1 MQIHKM
7 HLFSFLYMLALCSES
22 GVAMLVVNNL
32 DKSFDGNTI
41 FKNLNFSVQDGDKVA
56 VVGLNGA
63 GKSTLFR
70 ILLNQ
75 IDCDS
80 GEFYMGKNP
89 RIGWMPQTIDEL
101 NLPDDVIVYDFL
113 RSGRPLADIE
123 ERMAQIYE
131 KMAAGDESAELLQ
144 QLGACQSE
152 FEYWD
157 GYSAESELETMI
169 DQMGIDRQNLHKKL
183 GELSGGQKSK
193 ISFVRTLYTR
203 PSILFLDEPTN
214 HLDAVSRDWM
224 TDYLISST
232 ATVVII
238 SHDEDFITKVADK
251 TLYLDAIMHTG
262 TLYGFGY
269 QRFLHTLAETNES
282 LQRQLQKQ
290 MREINRIQA
299 FIDSQRGK
307 SGKAKRLAQSRE
319 KMLEK
324 KMQDL
329 AILPPEQK
337 DINLELKPSRD
348 ADVLPVCAENL
359 NFAYVPGKK
368 VIKNLTFSLN
378 RGEKF
383 LIVGPNGAGKSTLLK
398 LLYNILQPDSG
409 IIRTGKKTDMGYYA
423 QEHETLNPDI
433 TILENASGVSDIGTS
448 KLRSVLGR
456 FNFIGDKVNQTVKT
470 MSPGERSRL
479 ELAKL
484 CLSGANVLLLDEPT
498 NHLDVA
504 TKKAIAHSFSE
515 YGGTLIVVSHDLEFL
530 KHLGI
535 DRMLMLP
542 SGRLQ
547 FFDEDIVRRY
557 MEQEQLNGH

>member
-1 MQIHKM
+1 
-7 HLFSFLYMLALCSES
+7 ML
-22 GVAMLVVNNL
+22 LVKNL
-32 DKSFDGNTI
+32 EKSFDSNVI
-41 FKNLNFSVQDGDKVA
+41 FRNLNFSVQDGEKVA

-75 IDCDS
+75 IDSDA
-80 GEFYMGKNP
+80 GEFYMGKSP

-113 RSGRPLADIE
+113 RSGRPLAEIE
-123 ERMAQIYE
+123 RRMTEIYT
-131 KMAAGDESAELLQ
+131 KMDEGDDSEELLQ
-144 QLGACQSE
+144 QLGVCQSE

-157 GYSAESELETMI
+157 GYTAESELETMI
-169 DQMGIDRQNLHKKL
+169 DQMGIDRQNLNKKL

-193 ISFVRTLYTR
+193 ISFIRTLYSR

-214 HLDAVSRDWM
+214 HLDATSREWM
-224 TDYLISST
+224 TDYLV
-232 ATVVII
+232 ATDASVIFI
-238 SHDEDFITKVADK
+238 SHDEEFIDKVADK
-251 TLYLDAIMHTG
+251 TLYLDAMMHTG

-269 QRFLHTLAETNES
+269 KRFLRTLAETNES
-282 LQRQLQKQ
+282 LERQLQKQ

-299 FIDSQRGK
+299 FVDSQRGK
-307 SGKAKRLAQSRE
+307 SGKAKRQAQSRE
-319 KMLEK
+319 KMLDKMRQNLVVAPTEK
-324 KMQDL
+324 KDIDL
-329 AILPPEQK
+329 ELSPNREADILPITVEK
-337 DINLELKPSRD
+337 
-348 ADVLPVCAENL
+348 L
-359 NFAYVPGKK
+359 NFSYVANKK

-383 LIVGPNGAGKSTLLK
+383 LIVGENGAGKSTLLK
-398 LLYNILQPDSG
+398 LLYKILKPDSG
-409 IIRTGKKTDMGYYA
+409 IVRIGKKTDLGYYA
-423 QEHETLNPDI
+423 QEYETLNPNI
-433 TILENASGVSDIGTS
+433 TILENASSVTNISTS
-448 KLRSVLGR
+448 KLRSVLNH
-456 FNFIGDKVNQTVKT
+456 FNFVGDKVKQSVKT

-484 CLSGANVLLLDEPT
+484 CLGGANVLLLDEPT

-504 TKKAIAHSFSE
+504 TKKTIAQSFSE
-515 YGGTLIVVSHDLEFL
+515 YGGTLIIVSHDLEFL

-547 FFDEDIVRRY
+547 FFDESIVRRY
-557 MEQEQLNGH
+557 MEQEKLKRH

>member
-1 MQIHKM
+1 
-7 HLFSFLYMLALCSES
+7 ML
-22 GVAMLVVNNL
+22 LVKNL
-32 DKSFDGNTI
+32 EKSFDSNVI
-41 FKNLNFSVQDGDKVA
+41 FKNLNFSVQDGEKVA

-75 IDCDS
+75 IDSDA
-80 GEFYMGKNP
+80 GEFYMGKSP

-113 RSGRPLADIE
+113 RSGRPLAEIE
-123 ERMAQIYE
+123 RRMTEIYT
-131 KMAAGDESAELLQ
+131 KMAEGDDSEELLQ
-144 QLGACQSE
+144 QLGVCQSE

-157 GYSAESELETMI
+157 GYTAESELETMI
-169 DQMGIDRQNLHKKL
+169 DQMGIDRQNLNKKL

-193 ISFVRTLYTR
+193 ISFIRTLYSR

-214 HLDAVSRDWM
+214 HLDATSREWM
-224 TDYLISST
+224 TDYLV
-232 ATVVII
+232 ATDASVIFI
-238 SHDEDFITKVADK
+238 SHDEEFIDKVADK
-251 TLYLDAIMHTG
+251 TLYLDAMMHTG

-269 QRFLHTLAETNES
+269 KRFLRTLAETNES
-282 LQRQLQKQ
+282 LERQLQKQ

-299 FIDSQRGK
+299 FVDSQRGK
-307 SGKAKRLAQSRE
+307 SGKAKRQAQSRE
-319 KMLEK
+319 KMLDKMRQNLVVAPTEK
-324 KMQDL
+324 KDIDL
-329 AILPPEQK
+329 ELSPNREADILP
-337 DINLELKPSRD
+337 IT
-348 ADVLPVCAENL
+348 VENL
-359 NFAYVPGKK
+359 NFSYVANKK

-383 LIVGPNGAGKSTLLK
+383 LIVGENGAGKSTLLK
-398 LLYNILQPDSG
+398 LLYKILKPDSG
-409 IIRTGKKTDMGYYA
+409 IVRIGKKTDLGYYA
-423 QEHETLNPDI
+423 QEYETLNPNI
-433 TILENASGVSDIGTS
+433 TILENASSVTNISTS
-448 KLRSVLGR
+448 KLRSVLNH
-456 FNFIGDKVNQTVKT
+456 FNFVGDKVKQSVKT

-484 CLSGANVLLLDEPT
+484 CLGGANVLLLDEPT

-504 TKKAIAHSFSE
+504 TKKTIAQSFSE
-515 YGGTLIVVSHDLEFL
+515 YGGTLIIVSHDLEFL

-547 FFDEDIVRRY
+547 FFDESIVRRY
-557 MEQEQLNGH
+557 MEQEKLKGY

>member
-1 MQIHKM
+1 MLD
-7 HLFSFLYMLALCSES
+7 LFFLYITLKRNGSKML
-22 GVAMLVVNNL
+22 LVKNL
-32 DKSFDGNTI
+32 EKSFDSNVI
-41 FKNLNFSVQDGDKVA
+41 FKNLNFSVQDGEKVA

-75 IDCDS
+75 IDSDA
-80 GEFYMGKNP
+80 GEFYMGKSP

-113 RSGRPLADIE
+113 RSGRPLAEIE
-123 ERMAQIYE
+123 RRMTEIYT
-131 KMAAGDESAELLQ
+131 KMAEGDDSEELLQ
-144 QLGACQSE
+144 QLGVCQSE

-157 GYSAESELETMI
+157 GYTAESELETMI
-169 DQMGIDRQNLHKKL
+169 DQMGIDRQNLNKKL

-193 ISFVRTLYTR
+193 ISFIRTLYSR

-214 HLDAVSRDWM
+214 HLDATSREWM
-224 TDYLISST
+224 MDYLV
-232 ATVVII
+232 ATDASVIFI
-238 SHDEDFITKVADK
+238 SHDEEFIDKVADK
-251 TLYLDAIMHTG
+251 TLYLDAMMHTG

-269 QRFLHTLAETNES
+269 KRFLRTLAETNES
-282 LQRQLQKQ
+282 LERLLKKQ
-290 MREINRIQA
+290 MQEINRIQA

-307 SGKAKRLAQSRE
+307 SGKAKRQAQSRE
-319 KMLEK
+319 KLLEK
-324 KMQDL
+324 KRANLAVVPPEKKDIDL
-329 AILPPEQK
+329 ELSPNREADILPITVEK
-337 DINLELKPSRD
+337 
-348 ADVLPVCAENL
+348 L
-359 NFAYVPGKK
+359 NFSYVANKK

-383 LIVGPNGAGKSTLLK
+383 LIVGENGAGKSTLLK
-398 LLYNILQPDSG
+398 LLYKILKPDSG
-409 IIRTGKKTDMGYYA
+409 IVRIGKKTDLGYYA
-423 QEHETLNPDI
+423 QEYETLNPNI
-433 TILENASGVSDIGTS
+433 TILENASSVTNISTS
-448 KLRSVLGR
+448 KLRSVLNH
-456 FNFIGDKVNQTVKT
+456 FNFVGDKVKQSVKT

-484 CLSGANVLLLDEPT
+484 CLGGANVLLLDEPT

-504 TKKAIAHSFSE
+504 TKKTIAQSFSE
-515 YGGTLIVVSHDLEFL
+515 YGGTLIIVSHDLEFL

-547 FFDEDIVRRY
+547 FFDESIVRRY
-557 MEQEQLNGH
+557 MEQEKLKGH

>member
-1 MQIHKM
+1 
-7 HLFSFLYMLALCSES
+7 ML
-22 GVAMLVVNNL
+22 LVKNL
-32 DKSFDGNTI
+32 EKSFDSNVI
-41 FKNLNFSVQDGDKVA
+41 FKNLNFSVQDGEKVA

-75 IDCDS
+75 IDSDA
-80 GEFYMGKNP
+80 GEFYMGKSP

-113 RSGRPLADIE
+113 RSGRPLAEIE
-123 ERMAQIYE
+123 RRMTEIYT
-131 KMAAGDESAELLQ
+131 KMAEGDGSEELLQ
-144 QLGACQSE
+144 QLGVCQSE

-157 GYSAESELETMI
+157 GYTAESELETMI
-169 DQMGIDRQNLHKKL
+169 DQMGIDRQNLNKKL

-193 ISFVRTLYTR
+193 ISFIRTLYSR

-214 HLDAVSRDWM
+214 HLDAISREWM
-224 TDYLISST
+224 TDYLV
-232 ATVVII
+232 ATDASVIFI
-238 SHDEDFITKVADK
+238 SHDEEFIDKVADK
-251 TLYLDAIMHTG
+251 TLYLDAMMHTG

-269 QRFLHTLAETNES
+269 KRFLRTLAETNES
-282 LQRQLQKQ
+282 LERLLQKQ
-290 MREINRIQA
+290 MQEINRIQA

-307 SGKAKRLAQSRE
+307 SGKAKRQAQSRE
-319 KMLEK
+319 KMLDKMRQNLVVAPTEK
-324 KMQDL
+324 KDIDL
-329 AILPPEQK
+329 ELSPNREADILP
-337 DINLELKPSRD
+337 IT
-348 ADVLPVCAENL
+348 VENL
-359 NFAYVPGKK
+359 NFSYVANKK

-383 LIVGPNGAGKSTLLK
+383 LIVGENGAGKSTLLK
-398 LLYNILQPDSG
+398 LLYKILKPDSG
-409 IIRTGKKTDMGYYA
+409 IVRIGKKTDLGYYA
-423 QEHETLNPDI
+423 QEYETLNPNI
-433 TILENASGVSDIGTS
+433 TILENASSVTNISTS
-448 KLRSVLGR
+448 KLRSVLNH
-456 FNFIGDKVNQTVKT
+456 FNFVGDKVKQSVKT

-484 CLSGANVLLLDEPT
+484 CLGGANVLLLDEPT

-504 TKKAIAHSFSE
+504 TKKTIAQSFSE
-515 YGGTLIVVSHDLEFL
+515 YGGTLIIVSHDLEFL

-547 FFDEDIVRRY
+547 FFDESIVRRY
-557 MEQEQLNGH
+557 MEQEKLKGH

>member
-1 MQIHKM
+1 
-7 HLFSFLYMLALCSES
+7 ML
-22 GVAMLVVNNL
+22 LVKNL
-32 DKSFDGNTI
+32 EKSFDSNVI
-41 FKNLNFSVQDGDKVA
+41 FKNLNFSVQDGEKVA

-75 IDCDS
+75 IDSDA
-80 GEFYMGKNP
+80 GEIYMGKSP

-113 RSGRPLADIE
+113 RSGRPLAEIE
-123 ERMAQIYE
+123 RRMTEIYT
-131 KMAAGDESAELLQ
+131 KMAEGDDSEELLQ
-144 QLGACQSE
+144 QLGVCQSE

-157 GYSAESELETMI
+157 GYTAESELETMI
-169 DQMGIDRQNLHKKL
+169 DQMGIDRQNLNKKL

-193 ISFVRTLYTR
+193 ISFIRTLYSR

-214 HLDAVSRDWM
+214 HLDAASREWM
-224 TDYLISST
+224 TDYLV
-232 ATVVII
+232 ATDASVIFI
-238 SHDEDFITKVADK
+238 SHDEEFINKVADK
-251 TLYLDAIMHTG
+251 TLYLDAMMHTG

-269 QRFLHTLAETNES
+269 KRFLRTLAETNES
-282 LQRQLQKQ
+282 LERQLQKQ

-299 FIDSQRGK
+299 FVDSQRGK
-307 SGKAKRLAQSRE
+307 SGKAKRQAQSRE
-319 KMLEK
+319 KMLDKMRQNLVVAPTEK
-324 KMQDL
+324 KDIDL
-329 AILPPEQK
+329 ELSPNREADILP
-337 DINLELKPSRD
+337 IT
-348 ADVLPVCAENL
+348 VENL
-359 NFAYVPGKK
+359 NFSYVANKK

-383 LIVGPNGAGKSTLLK
+383 LIVGENGAGKSTLLK
-398 LLYNILQPDSG
+398 LLYKILKPDSG
-409 IIRTGKKTDMGYYA
+409 IVRIGKKTDLGYYA
-423 QEHETLNPDI
+423 QEYETLNPNI
-433 TILENASGVSDIGTS
+433 TILENASSVTNISTS
-448 KLRSVLGR
+448 KLRSVLNH
-456 FNFIGDKVNQTVKT
+456 FNFVGDKVKQSVKT

-484 CLSGANVLLLDEPT
+484 CLGGANVLLLDEPT

-504 TKKAIAHSFSE
+504 TKKTIAQSFSE
-515 YGGTLIVVSHDLEFL
+515 YGGTLIIVSHDLEFL

-547 FFDEDIVRRY
+547 FFDESIVRRY
-557 MEQEQLNGH
+557 MEQEKLKGH

>member
-1 MQIHKM
+1 
-7 HLFSFLYMLALCSES
+7 
-22 GVAMLVVNNL
+22 MLVVTNL
-32 DKSFDGNTI
+32 DKSFDGNLI
-41 FKNLNFSVQDGDKVA
+41 FKNLSFSAQDGDKVA

-101 NLPDDVIVYDFL
+101 NLPKDVIVYDFL
-113 RSGRPLADIE
+113 RSGRPLAEIE
-123 ERMAQIYE
+123 QRMAEIYS
-131 KMAAGDESAELLQ
+131 KMADGDESEDLLQ

-169 DQMGIDRQNLHKKL
+169 DQMGVDRQNLNKKL

-193 ISFVRTLYTR
+193 ISFVRTLYAR
-203 PSILFLDEPTN
+203 PNVLFLDEPTN
-214 HLDAVSRDWM
+214 HLDAASREWM
-224 TDYLISST
+224 TDYLVST
-232 ATVVII
+232 DASVIFI
-238 SHDEDFITKVADK
+238 SHDEEFINKVADK
-251 TLYLDAIMHTG
+251 TLYLDAMMHTG
-262 TLYGFGY
+262 TLYSFGY
-269 QRFLHTLAETNES
+269 QRFLRTLAETNES
-282 LQRQLQKQ
+282 LERQLQKQ

-299 FIDSQRGK
+299 FIDKQRGK
-307 SGKAKRLAQSRE
+307 FGKMAKQAQSRE
-319 KMLEK
+319 KLLEK
-324 KMQDL
+324 KLQNL
-329 AILPPEQK
+329 AVVPPEK
-337 DINLELKPSRD
+337 KGINLELKPNREED
-348 ADVLPVCAENL
+348 ILPVCVEDL
-359 NFAYVPGKK
+359 FFAYTPNKK
-368 VIKNLTFSLN
+368 VIKKLTFSLN

-383 LIVGPNGAGKSTLLK
+383 LIVGENGAGKSTLLK
-398 LLYNILQPDSG
+398 LLYKILTPDSG
-409 IIRTGKKTDMGYYA
+409 TLRIGKKTDLGYYA
-423 QEHETLNPDI
+423 QEYETLNPEI
-433 TILENASGVSDIGTS
+433 TILENASSVTDISTS
-448 KLRSVLGR
+448 KLRSVLGH
-456 FNFIGDKVNQTVKT
+456 FNFVGDKVNQTVKT

-484 CLSGANVLLLDEPT
+484 CLGGANVLLLDEPT

-504 TKKAIAHSFSE
+504 TKKIIANSLAE
-515 YGGTLIVVSHDLEFL
+515 YGGTLIIVSHDLEFL

-547 FFDEDIVRRY
+547 FYDENIVRRY
-557 MEQEQLNGH
+557 MDQEKQKADK

>member
-1 MQIHKM
+1 
-7 HLFSFLYMLALCSES
+7 
-22 GVAMLVVNNL
+22 MLVVTNL
-32 DKSFDGNTI
+32 DKSFDGNLI
-41 FKNLNFSVQDGDKVA
+41 FKNLSFSVQDGDKVA

-101 NLPDDVIVYDFL
+101 NLPKDVIVYDFL
-113 RSGRPLADIE
+113 RSGRPLAEIE
-123 ERMAQIYE
+123 QRMAEIYS
-131 KMAAGDESAELLQ
+131 KMADGDESEDLLQ

-169 DQMGIDRQNLHKKL
+169 DQMGVDRQNLNKKL

-193 ISFVRTLYTR
+193 ISFVRTLYAR
-203 PSILFLDEPTN
+203 PNVLFLDEPTN
-214 HLDAVSRDWM
+214 HLDAASREWM
-224 TDYLISST
+224 TDYLVST
-232 ATVVII
+232 DASVIFI
-238 SHDEDFITKVADK
+238 SHDEEFINKVADK
-251 TLYLDAIMHTG
+251 TLYLDAMMHTG
-262 TLYGFGY
+262 TLYSFGY
-269 QRFLHTLAETNES
+269 QRFLRTLAETNES
-282 LQRQLQKQ
+282 LERQLQKQ

-299 FIDSQRGK
+299 FIDKQRGK
-307 SGKAKRLAQSRE
+307 FGKMAKQAQSRE
-319 KMLEK
+319 KLLEK
-324 KMQDL
+324 KLQNL
-329 AILPPEQK
+329 AVVPPEK
-337 DINLELKPSRD
+337 KGINLELKPNREED
-348 ADVLPVCAENL
+348 ILPVCVEDL
-359 NFAYVPGKK
+359 FFAYTPNKK
-368 VIKNLTFSLN
+368 VIKKLTFSLN

-383 LIVGPNGAGKSTLLK
+383 LIVGENGAGKSTLLK
-398 LLYNILQPDSG
+398 LLYKILTPDSG
-409 IIRTGKKTDMGYYA
+409 TLRIGKKTDLGYYA
-423 QEHETLNPDI
+423 QEYETLNPEI
-433 TILENASGVSDIGTS
+433 TILENASSVTDISTS
-448 KLRSVLGR
+448 KLRSVLGH
-456 FNFIGDKVNQTVKT
+456 FNFVGDKVNQTVKT

-484 CLSGANVLLLDEPT
+484 CLGGANVLLLDEPT

-504 TKKAIAHSFSE
+504 TKKIIANSLAE
-515 YGGTLIVVSHDLEFL
+515 YGGTLIIVSHDLEFL

-547 FFDEDIVRRY
+547 FYDENIVRRY
-557 MEQEQLNGH
+557 MDQEKQKADK

>member
-1 MQIHKM
+1 
-7 HLFSFLYMLALCSES
+7 MLI
-22 GVAMLVVNNL
+22 VKNL
-32 DKSFDGNTI
+32 EKSFDSNVI
-41 FKNLNFSVQDGDKVA
+41 FKNLNFSVQDGEKVA

-75 IDCDS
+75 IDSDA
-80 GEFYMGKNP
+80 GEFYMGKSP

-113 RSGRPLADIE
+113 RSGRPLAEIE
-123 ERMAQIYE
+123 RRMTEIYT
-131 KMAAGDESAELLQ
+131 KMAEGDGSEELLQ
-144 QLGACQSE
+144 QLGVCQSE

-157 GYSAESELETMI
+157 GYTAESELETMI
-169 DQMGIDRQNLHKKL
+169 DQMGIDRQNLNKKL

-193 ISFVRTLYTR
+193 ISFIRTLYSR

-214 HLDAVSRDWM
+214 HLDATSREWM
-224 TDYLISST
+224 MDYLV
-232 ATVVII
+232 ATDASVIFI
-238 SHDEDFITKVADK
+238 SHDEEFIDKVADK
-251 TLYLDAIMHTG
+251 TLYLDAMMHTG

-269 QRFLHTLAETNES
+269 KRFLRTLAETNES
-282 LQRQLQKQ
+282 LERLLQKQ
-290 MREINRIQA
+290 MQEINRIQA

-307 SGKAKRLAQSRE
+307 SGKAKRQAQSRE
-319 KMLEK
+319 KLLEK
-324 KMQDL
+324 KRANLAVVPPEKKNIDL
-329 AILPPEQK
+329 ELSPNREADILP
-337 DINLELKPSRD
+337 IT
-348 ADVLPVCAENL
+348 VENL
-359 NFAYVPGKK
+359 NFSYVANKK

-383 LIVGPNGAGKSTLLK
+383 LIVGENGAGKSTLLK
-398 LLYNILQPDSG
+398 LLYKILKPDSG
-409 IIRTGKKTDMGYYA
+409 IVRIGKKTDLGYYA
-423 QEHETLNPDI
+423 QEYETLNPNI
-433 TILENASGVSDIGTS
+433 TILENASSATNISTL
-448 KLRSVLGR
+448 KLRSVLNH
-456 FNFIGDKVNQTVKT
+456 FNFVGDKVKQSIKT

-484 CLSGANVLLLDEPT
+484 CLGGANVLLLDEPT

-504 TKKAIAHSFSE
+504 TKKTIAQSFSE
-515 YGGTLIVVSHDLEFL
+515 YGGTMIIVSHDLEFL

-547 FFDEDIVRRY
+547 FFDESIVRRY
-557 MEQEQLNGH
+557 MEQEKLKGH

>member
-1 MQIHKM
+1 
-7 HLFSFLYMLALCSES
+7 ML
-22 GVAMLVVNNL
+22 LVKNL
-32 DKSFDGNTI
+32 EKSFDSNVI
-41 FKNLNFSVQDGDKVA
+41 FKNLNFSVQDGEKVA

-75 IDCDS
+75 IDSDA
-80 GEFYMGKNP
+80 GEFYMGKSP

-113 RSGRPLADIE
+113 RSGRPLAEIE
-123 ERMAQIYE
+123 RRMTEIYT
-131 KMAAGDESAELLQ
+131 KMAEGDDSEELLQ
-144 QLGACQSE
+144 QLGVCQSE

-157 GYSAESELETMI
+157 GYTAESELETMI
-169 DQMGIDRQNLHKKL
+169 DQMGIDRQNLNKKL

-193 ISFVRTLYTR
+193 ISFIRTLYSR

-214 HLDAVSRDWM
+214 HLDATSREWM
-224 TDYLISST
+224 TDYLV
-232 ATVVII
+232 ATDASVIFI
-238 SHDEDFITKVADK
+238 SHDEDFIDKVADK
-251 TLYLDAIMHTG
+251 TLYLDAMMHTG

-269 QRFLHTLAETNES
+269 KRFLRTLAETNES
-282 LQRQLQKQ
+282 LERQLQKQ

-299 FIDSQRGK
+299 FVDSQRGK
-307 SGKAKRLAQSRE
+307 SGKAKRQAQSRE
-319 KMLEK
+319 KMLDKMRQNLVVAPMEK
-324 KMQDL
+324 KDIDL
-329 AILPPEQK
+329 EISPNREADILPITVEK
-337 DINLELKPSRD
+337 
-348 ADVLPVCAENL
+348 L
-359 NFAYVPGKK
+359 NFSYVANKK

-383 LIVGPNGAGKSTLLK
+383 LIVGENGAGKSTLLK
-398 LLYNILQPDSG
+398 LLYKILKPDSG
-409 IIRTGKKTDMGYYA
+409 IVRIGKKTDLGYYA
-423 QEHETLNPDI
+423 QEYETLNPNI
-433 TILENASGVSDIGTS
+433 TILENASSVTNISTS
-448 KLRSVLGR
+448 KLRSVLNH
-456 FNFIGDKVNQTVKT
+456 FNFVGDKVKQSVKT

-484 CLSGANVLLLDEPT
+484 CLGGANVLLLDEPT

-504 TKKAIAHSFSE
+504 TKKTIAQSFSE
-515 YGGTLIVVSHDLEFL
+515 YGGTLIIVSHDLEFL

-547 FFDEDIVRRY
+547 FFDESIVRRY
-557 MEQEQLNGH
+557 MEQEKLKGH

>member
-1 MQIHKM
+1 
-7 HLFSFLYMLALCSES
+7 ML
-22 GVAMLVVNNL
+22 LVKNL
-32 DKSFDGNTI
+32 EKSFDSNVI
-41 FKNLNFSVQDGDKVA
+41 FRNLNFSVQDGEKVA

-75 IDCDS
+75 IDSDA
-80 GEFYMGKNP
+80 GEFYMGKSP

-113 RSGRPLADIE
+113 RSGRPLAEIE
-123 ERMAQIYE
+123 RRMTEIYT
-131 KMAAGDESAELLQ
+131 KMAEGDDSEELLQ
-144 QLGACQSE
+144 QLGVCQSE

-157 GYSAESELETMI
+157 GYTAESELETMI
-169 DQMGIDRQNLHKKL
+169 DQMGIDRQNLNKKL

-193 ISFVRTLYTR
+193 ISFIRTLYSR

-214 HLDAVSRDWM
+214 HLDATSREWM
-224 TDYLISST
+224 TDYLV
-232 ATVVII
+232 ATDASVIFI
-238 SHDEDFITKVADK
+238 SHDEEFINKVADK
-251 TLYLDAIMHTG
+251 TLYLDAMMHTG

-269 QRFLHTLAETNES
+269 KRFLRTLAETNES
-282 LQRQLQKQ
+282 LERQLQKQ

-299 FIDSQRGK
+299 FVDSQRGK
-307 SGKAKRLAQSRE
+307 SGKAKRQAQSRE
-319 KMLEK
+319 KMLDKMRQNLVVAPTEK
-324 KMQDL
+324 KDIDL
-329 AILPPEQK
+329 ELSPNREADILP
-337 DINLELKPSRD
+337 IT
-348 ADVLPVCAENL
+348 VENL
-359 NFAYVPGKK
+359 NFSYVANKK

-383 LIVGPNGAGKSTLLK
+383 LIVGENGAGKSTLLK
-398 LLYNILQPDSG
+398 LLYKILKPDSG
-409 IIRTGKKTDMGYYA
+409 IVRIGKKTDLGYYA
-423 QEHETLNPDI
+423 QEYETLNPNI
-433 TILENASGVSDIGTS
+433 TILENASSVTNISTS
-448 KLRSVLGR
+448 KLRSVLNH
-456 FNFIGDKVNQTVKT
+456 FNFVGDKVKQSVKT

-484 CLSGANVLLLDEPT
+484 CLGGANVLLLDEPT

-504 TKKAIAHSFSE
+504 TKKTIAQSFSE
-515 YGGTLIVVSHDLEFL
+515 YGGTLIIVSHDLEFL

-547 FFDEDIVRRY
+547 FFDESIVRRY
-557 MEQEQLNGH
+557 MEQEKLKRH

>member
-1 MQIHKM
+1 
-7 HLFSFLYMLALCSES
+7 
-22 GVAMLVVNNL
+22 MLVVTNL
-32 DKSFDGNTI
+32 DKSFDGNLI
-41 FKNLNFSVQDGDKVA
+41 FKNLSFSVQDGDKVA

-101 NLPDDVIVYDFL
+101 NLPKDVIVYDFL
-113 RSGRPLADIE
+113 RSGRPLAEIE
-123 ERMAQIYE
+123 QRMAEIYS
-131 KMAAGDESAELLQ
+131 KMADGDESEDLLQ

-169 DQMGIDRQNLHKKL
+169 DQMGVDRQNLNKKL

-193 ISFVRTLYTR
+193 ISFVRTLYAR
-203 PSILFLDEPTN
+203 PNVLFLDEPTN
-214 HLDAVSRDWM
+214 HLDAASREWM
-224 TDYLISST
+224 TDYLVST
-232 ATVVII
+232 DASVIFI
-238 SHDEDFITKVADK
+238 SHDEEFINKVADK
-251 TLYLDAIMHTG
+251 TLYLDAMMHTG
-262 TLYGFGY
+262 TLYSFGY
-269 QRFLHTLAETNES
+269 QRFLRTLAETNES
-282 LQRQLQKQ
+282 LERQLQKQ

-299 FIDSQRGK
+299 FIDKQRGK
-307 SGKAKRLAQSRE
+307 FGKMAKQAQSRE
-319 KMLEK
+319 KLLEK
-324 KMQDL
+324 KLQNL
-329 AILPPEQK
+329 AVVPPEK
-337 DINLELKPSRD
+337 KGINLELQPNREED
-348 ADVLPVCAENL
+348 ILPVCVEDL
-359 NFAYVPGKK
+359 FFAYTPNKK
-368 VIKNLTFSLN
+368 VIKKLTFSLN

-383 LIVGPNGAGKSTLLK
+383 LIVGENGAGKSTLLK
-398 LLYNILQPDSG
+398 LLYKILTPDSG
-409 IIRTGKKTDMGYYA
+409 TLRIGKKTDLGYYA
-423 QEHETLNPDI
+423 QEYETLNPEI
-433 TILENASGVSDIGTS
+433 TILENASSVTDVSTS
-448 KLRSVLGR
+448 KLRSVLGH
-456 FNFIGDKVNQTVKT
+456 FNFVGDKVNQTVKT

-484 CLSGANVLLLDEPT
+484 CLGGANVLLLDEPT

-504 TKKAIAHSFSE
+504 TKKIIANSLAE
-515 YGGTLIVVSHDLEFL
+515 YGGTLIIVSHDLEFL

-547 FFDEDIVRRY
+547 FYDENIVRRY
-557 MEQEQLNGH
+557 MDQEKQKADK

>member
-1 MQIHKM
+1 MDKM
-7 HLFSFLYMLALCSES
+7 L
-22 GVAMLVVNNL
+22 LVKNL
-32 DKSFDGNTI
+32 EKSFDGNTI
-41 FKNLNFSVQDGDKVA
+41 FKNLNFSVQSGEKVA

-101 NLPDDVIVYDFL
+101 NLPDNVIVYDFL
-113 RSGRPLADIE
+113 RSGRPLAEIE
-123 ERMAQIYE
+123 QRMTEIYT
-131 KMAAGDESAELLQ
+131 KMAGGDNSEELLQ
-144 QLGACQSE
+144 QLGVCQSD

-157 GYSAESELETMI
+157 GYSAESELDTMI
-169 DQMGIDRQNLHKKL
+169 DQMGIDRQNLNKKL

-193 ISFVRTLYTR
+193 ISFIRTLYAR
-203 PSILFLDEPTN
+203 PSVLFLDEPTN
-214 HLDAVSRDWM
+214 HLDAASREWM
-224 TDYLISST
+224 TDYLVAT
-232 ATVVII
+232 DATVIFI
-238 SHDEDFITKVADK
+238 SHDEEFINKVADK
-251 TLYLDAIMHTG
+251 TLYLDAMTHTG

-269 QRFLHTLAETNES
+269 QRFLRTLAETNES
-282 LQRQLQKQ
+282 LERQLQKQ
-290 MREINRIQA
+290 MREINKIQQ

-307 SGKAKRLAQSRE
+307 SGKAKRQAQSRE
-319 KMLEK
+319 KLLEK
-324 KMQDL
+324 KLQNL
-329 AILPPEQK
+329 VAPPTEMK
-337 DINLELKPSRD
+337 SIDLELKPNHESD
-348 ADVLPVCAENL
+348 ILPVSVENL
-359 NFAYVPGKK
+359 NFSYVAGKK

-383 LIVGPNGAGKSTLLK
+383 LIVGENGAGKSTLLK
-398 LLYNILQPDSG
+398 LLYKILNPDSG
-409 IIRTGKKTDMGYYA
+409 VVRIGKKTELGYYA
-423 QEHETLNPDI
+423 QEYETLNPEI
-433 TILENASGVSDIGTS
+433 TILENAADITNIAVS
-448 KLRSVLGR
+448 KLRSVLGH
-456 FNFIGDKVNQTVKT
+456 FNFVGDKVKQSVKT

-504 TKKAIAHSFSE
+504 TKKTIAKSLSE
-515 YGGTLIVVSHDLEFL
+515 YGGTLIIVSHDLEFL

-547 FFDEDIVRRY
+547 FFDENIVRRY
-557 MEQEQLNGH
+557 MEQEQTKK

>member
-1 MQIHKM
+1 
-7 HLFSFLYMLALCSES
+7 ML
-22 GVAMLVVNNL
+22 LVKNL
-32 DKSFDGNTI
+32 EKSFDSNVI
-41 FKNLNFSVQDGDKVA
+41 FKNLNFSVQDGEKVA

-75 IDCDS
+75 IDSDA
-80 GEFYMGKNP
+80 GEFYMGKSP

-113 RSGRPLADIE
+113 RSGRPLAEIE
-123 ERMAQIYE
+123 RRMTEIYT
-131 KMAAGDESAELLQ
+131 KMAEGDGSEELLQ
-144 QLGACQSE
+144 QLGVCQSE

-157 GYSAESELETMI
+157 GYTAESELETMI
-169 DQMGIDRQNLHKKL
+169 DQMGIDRQNLNKKL

-193 ISFVRTLYTR
+193 ISFIRTLYSR

-214 HLDAVSRDWM
+214 HLDATSREWM
-224 TDYLISST
+224 MDYLV
-232 ATVVII
+232 ATDASVIFI
-238 SHDEDFITKVADK
+238 SHDEEFIDKVADK
-251 TLYLDAIMHTG
+251 TLYLDAMMHTG

-269 QRFLHTLAETNES
+269 KRFLRTLAETNES
-282 LQRQLQKQ
+282 LERLLQKQ
-290 MREINRIQA
+290 MQEINRIQA

-307 SGKAKRLAQSRE
+307 SGKAKRQAQSRE
-319 KMLEK
+319 KLLEK
-324 KMQDL
+324 KRANLAVVPPEKKNIDL
-329 AILPPEQK
+329 ELSPNREADILP
-337 DINLELKPSRD
+337 IT
-348 ADVLPVCAENL
+348 VENL
-359 NFAYVPGKK
+359 NFSYVANKK

-383 LIVGPNGAGKSTLLK
+383 LIVGENGAGKSTLLK
-398 LLYNILQPDSG
+398 LLYKILKPDSG
-409 IIRTGKKTDMGYYA
+409 IVRIGKKTDLGYYA
-423 QEHETLNPDI
+423 QEYETLNPNI
-433 TILENASGVSDIGTS
+433 TILENASSATNISTL
-448 KLRSVLGR
+448 KLRSVLNH
-456 FNFIGDKVNQTVKT
+456 FNFVGDKVKQSIKT

-484 CLSGANVLLLDEPT
+484 CLGGANVLLLDEPT

-504 TKKAIAHSFSE
+504 TKKTIAQSFSE
-515 YGGTLIVVSHDLEFL
+515 YGGTMIIVSHDLEFL

-547 FFDEDIVRRY
+547 FFDESIVRRY
-557 MEQEQLNGH
+557 MEQEKLKGH

>member
-1 MQIHKM
+1 
-7 HLFSFLYMLALCSES
+7 MLI
-22 GVAMLVVNNL
+22 VKNL
-32 DKSFDGNTI
+32 EKSFDGNVI
-41 FKNLNFSVQDGDKVA
+41 FKNLNFSVQDGEKVA

-70 ILLNQ
+70 ILLNE
-75 IDCDS
+75 IDSDA

-123 ERMAQIYE
+123 QRMTEIYT
-131 KMAAGDESAELLQ
+131 KMATGDDSEELLR
-144 QLGACQSE
+144 QLGVCQSD

-157 GYSAESELETMI
+157 GYTAESELETMI
-169 DQMGIDRQNLHKKL
+169 DQMGVDRQNLNKKL

-193 ISFVRTLYTR
+193 ISFIRTLYSR
-203 PSILFLDEPTN
+203 PSVLFLDEPTN
-214 HLDAVSRDWM
+214 HLDAASREWM
-224 TDYLISST
+224 TDYLV
-232 ATVVII
+232 ATDASVIFI
-238 SHDEDFITKVADK
+238 SHDEEFIDKVADK
-251 TLYLDAIMHTG
+251 TLYLDAMMHTG

-269 QRFLHTLAETNES
+269 KRFLRTLAETNES
-282 LQRQLQKQ
+282 LERQLQKQ

-299 FIDSQRGK
+299 FVDSQHGK
-307 SGKAKRLAQSRE
+307 SGKAKRQAQSRE

-324 KMQDL
+324 MRKNLVVAPTEKKDIDL
-329 AILPPEQK
+329 ELRPNREADILP
-337 DINLELKPSRD
+337 IT
-348 ADVLPVCAENL
+348 VENL
-359 NFAYVPGKK
+359 NFSYVANKK

-383 LIVGPNGAGKSTLLK
+383 LIVGENGAGKSTLLK
-398 LLYNILQPDSG
+398 LLYKILKPDSG
-409 IIRTGKKTDMGYYA
+409 IVRIGKKTDLGYYA
-423 QEHETLNPDI
+423 QEYETLNPNI
-433 TILENASGVSDIGTS
+433 TILENASSVTNISTS
-448 KLRSVLGR
+448 KLRSVLNH
-456 FNFIGDKVNQTVKT
+456 FNFVGDKVKQSVKT

-484 CLSGANVLLLDEPT
+484 CLGGANVLLLDEPT

-504 TKKAIAHSFSE
+504 TKKTIAQSFSE
-515 YGGTLIVVSHDLEFL
+515 YGGTLIIVSHDLEFL

-547 FFDEDIVRRY
+547 FFDENIVRRY
-557 MEQEQLNGH
+557 MEQEKKY